1 MNNPAIPGYTFG
13 TAQVAQSPITEAE
26 FGLLKQT
33 VRFSEEDLKYLRL
46 AGTVLED
53 QIESVLDIW
62 YDFVA
67 SLPHLAY
74 YFSAPDGRLNSEYL
88 SAVRLRFGQWIKDT
102 CRACFDQAWLD
113 YQQEIALRHTPAKKN
128 QTDKVAAAADHVPL
142 RYMVAFIYPITATIK
157 PFLSRK
163 GHSAVE
169 VDKMHQAWFKAIVLQ
184 VSLWSEPYAQ
194 AGIY

>member
-13 TAQVAQSPITEAE
+13 TAQAAKSPITLAE

-33 VRFSEEDLKYLRL
+33 VLFSEEDLKYLRM

-53 QIESVLDIW
+53 QIEAVLDVW
-62 YDFVA
+62 YNFVG

-74 YFSAPDGRLNSEYL
+74 YFSAPDGQLNPEYL

-128 QTDKVAAAADHVPL
+128 RTDKVAAAADHVPL
-142 RYMVAFIYPITATIK
+142 RYMIAFIFPISATIK

-184 VSLWSEPYAQ
+184 VSLWSAPYAQ
-194 AGIY
+194 TGIF